1 MSRTA
6 RNALLLMIGSSL
18 VLALSLGIR
27 HAFGLF
33 LQPMSNEFGWGRE
46 IFAFAIALQN
56 LLWGMLQ
63 PFVGAFADRYGVKR
77 TVFISALAYALGL
90 LLMASANTP
99 STLFLSAGVLIGFGL
114 SGTSF
119 SVLLSAVG
127 RSVAPEKRSMAM
139 GIASA
144 AGSFGQFVMLPGT
157 LGLLEV
163 FGWSTALLVCAGLIA
178 LLLPLSRML
187 KEDLQ
192 PCSDDSQPLPIK
204 TVLKQV
210 ASHGDFWLLSL
221 GFFVCGFQVVFIGIH
236 IPAYLIDQ
244 QLPAQ
249 AGTTVLALV
258 GLFNIAGTWCAGWLG
273 GRYAKPQLL
282 AILYFLRA
290 IVIALFFYLPL
301 SEFSAYAFAVAMGL
315 LWLSTVPLTNGTIAT
330 LYGVRHLSMLAGIV
344 FFFHQVGSFL
354 GGWLGGLAYD
364 QTGSYSL
371 VWQLSIILSVIAAL
385 LNLPIRERLHSIVS
399 PIKNSGQEQ
408 LYD

>member
-6 RNALLLMIGSSL
+6 RNALLLMIGSSI

-33 LQPMSNEFGWGRE
+33 LQPMSSEFGWGRE

-56 LLWGMLQ
+56 LVWGVLQ

-77 TVFISALAYALGL
+77 TVFISTLAYALGL

-99 STLFLSAGVLIGFGL
+99 SALALSAGVLIGFGL

-127 RSVAPEKRSMAM
+127 RSVAPERRSMAM

-178 LLLPLSRML
+178 LLLPLSRLL
-187 KEDLQ
+187 KEDLH
-192 PCSDDSQPLPIK
+192 SRTDDTDKLPIK
-204 TVLKQV
+204 TVLQQ
-210 ASHGDFWLLSL
+210 AARQSDFWLLSL

-249 AGTTVLALV
+249 AGTAVLALI
-258 GLFNIAGTWCAGWLG
+258 GLFNIVGTWCAGWLG
-273 GRYAKPQLL
+273 GRYSKPHLL
-282 AILYFLRA
+282 AALYFLRA

-301 SEFSAYAFAVAMGL
+301 NEFSAYAFAVAMGL

-330 LYGVRHLSMLAGIV
+330 MFGVRHLSMLAGIV
-344 FFFHQVGSFL
+344 FLFHQVGSFL

-371 VWQLSIILSVIAAL
+371 VWQLSIILSVMAAL
-385 LNLPIRERLHSIVS
+385 LNLPIRERLVSFVS
-399 PIKNSGQEQ
+399 PEKNT
-408 LYD
+408 

>member
-6 RNALLLMIGSSL
+6 RNALLLMIGSSI

-33 LQPMSNEFGWGRE
+33 LQPISSEFGWGRE

-56 LLWGMLQ
+56 LIWGLLQ

-90 LLMASANTP
+90 VLMAFANTP
-99 STLFLSAGVLIGFGL
+99 STLILSAGVLIGFGL

-127 RSVAPEKRSMAM
+127 RSVAPQKRSMAM

-187 KEDLQ
+187 KEDLLT
-192 PCSDDSQPLPIK
+192 SSEDTHKLPAMA
-204 TVLKQV
+204 VLKQV
-210 ASHGDFWLLSL
+210 AGHSDFWLLSL

-249 AGTTVLALV
+249 AGTTVLALI

-273 GRYAKPQLL
+273 GRYSKPHLL
-282 AILYFLRA
+282 AALYFLRA
-290 IVIALFFYLPL
+290 IAIALFFYLPL
-301 SEFSAYAFAVAMGL
+301 NEFSAYAFAVVMGL
-315 LWLSTVPLTNGTIAT
+315 LWLSTVQLTNGTIAT
-330 LYGVRHLSMLAGIV
+330 MFGVRHLSMLAGIV
-344 FFFHQVGSFL
+344 FLFHQVGSFL

-385 LNLPIRERLHSIVS
+385 LNLPIRERFVS
-399 PIKNSGQEQ
+399 FTNPAQRI
-408 LYD
+408 

>member
-6 RNALLLMIGSSL
+6 RNALWLMIGSSL

-33 LQPMSNEFGWGRE
+33 LQPMSSEFGWGRE

-56 LLWGMLQ
+56 LIWGVLQ

-90 LLMASANTP
+90 VLMASANTP
-99 STLFLSAGVLIGFGL
+99 SALVLSAGVLIGFGL

-187 KEDLQ
+187 KEDLKTS
-192 PCSDDSQPLPIK
+192 SDSTEKLALK
-204 TVLKQV
+204 TILKQV
-210 ASHGDFWLLSL
+210 AGHGDFWLLSL

-244 QLPAQ
+244 HLPAQ

-258 GLFNIAGTWCAGWLG
+258 GLFNILGTWGAGWLG
-273 GRYAKPQLL
+273 GRYSKPHLL
-282 AILYFLRA
+282 ALLYFLRA
-290 IVIALFFYLPL
+290 IAIALFFYLPL

-330 LYGVRHLSMLAGIV
+330 MYGVRHLSMLAGIV
-344 FFFHQVGSFL
+344 FLFHQVGSFL

-364 QTGSYSL
+364 QTGSYAL
-371 VWQLSIILSVIAAL
+371 VWQLSIVLSVMAAL
-385 LNLPIRERLHSIVS
+385 LNLPIRERLAAS
-399 PIKNSGQEQ
+399 PAQ
-408 LYD
+408 

>member
-33 LQPMSNEFGWGRE
+33 LQPMSTEFGWGRE

-56 LLWGMLQ
+56 LIWGMLQ

-157 LGLLEV
+157 LGLLEA
-163 FGWSTALLVCAGLIA
+163 FGWSAALLVCAGLIA
-178 LLLPLSRML
+178 LLLPLSRDR
-187 KEDLQ
+187 K
-192 PCSDDSQPLPIK
+192 S
-204 TVLKQV
+204 
-210 ASHGDFWLLSL
+210 
-221 GFFVCGFQVVFIGIH
+221 VV
-236 IPAYLIDQ
+236 
-244 QLPAQ
+244 
-249 AGTTVLALV
+249 
-258 GLFNIAGTWCAGWLG
+258 
-273 GRYAKPQLL
+273 
-282 AILYFLRA
+282 
-290 IVIALFFYLPL
+290 
-301 SEFSAYAFAVAMGL
+301 
-315 LWLSTVPLTNGTIAT
+315 
-330 LYGVRHLSMLAGIV
+330 
-344 FFFHQVGSFL
+344 
-354 GGWLGGLAYD
+354 
-364 QTGSYSL
+364 
-371 VWQLSIILSVIAAL
+371 
-385 LNLPIRERLHSIVS
+385 
-399 PIKNSGQEQ
+399 
-408 LYD
+408 